1 MLLRD
6 EGLQS
11 SWDGPKALTKVGGE
25 EGHNVD
31 NLVGG
36 RKRLDCQEVQIL
48 VL

>member
-11 SWDGPKALTKVGGE
+11 RWDGPKALTKVGGE
-25 EGHNVD
+25 EEHTVD

-36 RKRLDCQEVQIL
+36 GQRLDCQEVQIL